1 MAVISPITPIHPSSP
16 ISPSTPISPII
27 KRNTKNISME
37 YSAKKPFRWLCCM
50 LLAAAAFTSCGMMED
65 DLKDCPYGLYVSFKY
80 DYNLQRADM
89 FNDHVGSV
97 TLYIF
102 DEQGKLVK
110 TQEES
115 NVGAVAPLKDAGYA
129 MHITDLAPGRYQF
142 IALAGQR
149 PYADMLAD
157 SRARFVRNDLAA
169 GDDMTAVGV
178 QLDRVQTGSNMYDIV
193 NNALPLDTL
202 WHGML
207 TEPVQVYSREA
218 NRAAYA
224 TVPLVRDTKRITVS
238 LREISDPREMDI
250 ADYEMTITDKNS
262 TLLWDNSVDE
272 TTGTVV
278 YRPYATWNTD
288 DLTPPTDQN
297 GNVLEGVGHTG
308 HAEFMTSRLISHD
321 DRGDDGVLA
330 IRNKNSNTENIT
342 VNLPDILSRLANY
355 DEMRNYSKQEFL
367 DRGYDYDL
375 EFFLLNGKLQYINV
389 SISVLGWTKRVQ
401 FEEL

>member
-1 MAVISPITPIHPSSP
+1 M
-16 ISPSTPISPII
+16 
-27 KRNTKNISME
+27 K
-37 YSAKKPFRWLCCM
+37 YSAKKPFKWLCCAVF
-50 LLAAAAFTSCGMMED
+50 AAAALTSCDMMEE
-65 DLKDCPYGLYVSFKY
+65 DLSDCPYGLYVNFKY

-115 NVGAVAPLKDAGYA
+115 NIGASSPLKDAGYA
-129 MHITDLAPGRYQF
+129 MHITDLAPGKYQF

-157 SRARFVRNDLAA
+157 SRARFVRTDMQA
-169 GDDMTAVGV
+169 GSDMTALGI
-178 QLDRVQTGSNMYDIV
+178 QLDRVQTADNMYDIA
-193 NNALPLDTL
+193 NNSLPLDTL

-207 TEPVQVYSREA
+207 TEPVQVYSRES

-224 TVPLVRDTKRITVS
+224 TVSLMRDTKRINVS
-238 LREISDPREMDI
+238 LRELSDPTQMDI
-250 ADYEMTITDKNS
+250 ANYDMTITDRNS

-297 GNVLEGVGHTG
+297 GNILEGVGHIG

-321 DRGDDGVLA
+321 DAGDDGVLV
-330 IRNKNSNTENIT
+330 IRNKDNDYENIRL
-342 VNLPDILSRLANY
+342 NLPDILSRLANY
-355 DEMRNYSKQEFL
+355 DEIRNYSKQEFL

-375 EFFLLNGKLQYINV
+375 EIFLLNGKLQYINI
-389 SISVLGWTKRVQ
+389 SISVLGWSKRIQ

>member
-1 MAVISPITPIHPSSP
+1 M
-16 ISPSTPISPII
+16 
-27 KRNTKNISME
+27 K
-37 YSAKKPFRWLCCM
+37 YSAKKPFKWLCCA
-50 LLAAAAFTSCGMMED
+50 LFAAAALTSCDMMED
-65 DLKDCPYGLYVSFKY
+65 DLKDCPYGLYVNFKY

-115 NVGAVAPLKDAGYA
+115 NIGASMPLRNTSYA
-129 MHITDLAPGRYQF
+129 MHVTDLAPGRYQF

-149 PYADMLAD
+149 PYADMLAG
-157 SRARFVRNDLAA
+157 SRARFVRTDMAA
-169 GDDMTAVGV
+169 GSDMKTLGI
-178 QLDRVQTGSNMYDIV
+178 QLDRTQTGDNTYDIV
-193 NNALPLDTL
+193 NNSQPLDTL

-207 TEPVQVYSREA
+207 TEPVQVYSRES

-224 TVPLVRDTKRITVS
+224 TVSLMRDTKRITVS
-238 LREISDPREMDI
+238 LRELSDPTQMDI
-250 ADYEMTITDKNS
+250 ANYEMAITDRNS
-262 TLLWDNSVDE
+262 TLLWDNAVDE

-297 GNVLEGVGHTG
+297 GHLLEGTGHTG

-321 DRGDDGVLA
+321 KAEDDGVLT
-330 IRNKNSNTENIT
+330 IRHKTNDYENIT

-355 DEMRNYSKQEFL
+355 DEIRNYSKQEFL

-375 EFFLLNGKLQYINV
+375 EIFLLNGKIQYINI
-389 SISVLGWTKRVQ
+389 SISVLGWSKRVQ
-401 FEEL
+401 FEDL